1 MGCGTAVSNGNHTSN
16 GIYLWGIFTE
26 AVSRVQTSIGK
37 QAKLMTEALQLPV
50 IDLSSPDRLS
60 TAKLI
65 RQVIIVFR
73 LFLIALQRLDN
84 VLFNIFRH
92 V

>member
-1 MGCGTAVSNGNHTSN
+1 M
-16 GIYLWGIFTE
+16 
-26 AVSRVQTSIGK
+26 QTSSGK

-60 TAKLI
+60 TAKSI
-65 RQVIIVFR
+65 RQVIIIFHF
-73 LFLIALQRLDN
+73 FLITLQRLDS